1 MRIELLRRPRSLC
14 NRNIAGP
21 GSVWSRRLKYDP
33 GDPFFQIDVHI
44 DLNSTSRRV
53 RIAERDLAK
62 LSPPAVSQS
71 A

>member
-1 MRIELLRRPRSLC
+1 MRIELLRRLRPLC
-14 NRNIAGP
+14 NRNMVGP
-21 GSVWSRRLKYDP
+21 GSVWSRRFRYDP
-33 GDPFFQIDVHI
+33 EDPFFQIVVHM

-62 LSPPAVSQS
+62 LSPPANSQS